1 MSRITD
7 RKQRRKRIKRR
18 YRDAVRGTA
27 ERPRLAV
34 YRSLRHVYAQVIDD
48 SNGVTLASAS
58 TLDPSTAGDLKA
70 TAGREAGKRLGQ
82 VIADRAKEKG
92 ISSVVFDRGGFKYHG
107 VVRAIADG
115 AREAGLEI

>member
-7 RKQRRKRIKRR
+7 RKQRRRRIKRR
-18 YRDAVRGTA
+18 YRDVVRGTA

-48 SNGVTLASAS
+48 ASGITLVSAS
-58 TLDPSTAGDLKA
+58 TLDAATVGDLK
-70 TAGREAGKRLGQ
+70 TTGGREAGKRLGQ
-82 VIADRAKEKG
+82 VIADRAKGKG

-115 AREAGLEI
+115 ARDSGLEI

>member
-7 RKQRRKRIKRR
+7 RKQRRKRMKRR
-18 YRDAVRGTA
+18 YRDVVRGTA

-48 SNGVTLASAS
+48 ASGTTLVSAS
-58 TLDPSTAGDLKA
+58 TLDASTVGDLK
-70 TAGREAGKRLGQ
+70 TTGGREAGKRLGQ

-115 AREAGLEI
+115 ARESGLEI

>member
-18 YRDAVRGTA
+18 YRDVVRGTA

-48 SNGVTLASAS
+48 ASGTTLVSAS
-58 TLDPSTAGDLKA
+58 TLDASTAGDLKA
-70 TAGREAGKRLGQ
+70 TGGREAGKRLGQ

>member
-7 RKQRRKRIKRR
+7 RKQRRRRIKRR
-18 YRDAVRGTA
+18 YRDVVRGTA
-27 ERPRLAV
+27 DRPRLAV

-48 SNGVTLASAS
+48 ATGTTLVSAA
-58 TLDPSTAGDLKA
+58 TLDPATAGELKA
-70 TAGREAGKRLGQ
+70 TGGREAGKRLGQ

-115 AREAGLEI
+115 ARESGLEI

>member
-7 RKQRRKRIKRR
+7 RKQRRKRMKRR
-18 YRDAVRGTA
+18 YRDVVRGTA

-48 SNGVTLASAS
+48 ASGTTLVSAS
-58 TLDPSTAGDLKA
+58 TLDASTVGDLK
-70 TAGREAGKRLGQ
+70 TTGGREAGKRLGQ
-82 VIADRAKEKG
+82 VIADRAKGKG

-115 AREAGLEI
+115 ARESGLEI

>member
-7 RKQRRKRIKRR
+7 RKQRRRRIKRR
-18 YRDAVRGTA
+18 YRGVVRGTA
-27 ERPRLAV
+27 DRPRLAV

-48 SNGVTLASAS
+48 TTGTTLVSAS

-70 TAGREAGKRLGQ
+70 TGGREAGKRLGQ

-115 AREAGLEI
+115 ARESGLEI

>member
-7 RKQRRKRIKRR
+7 RKQRRRRIKRR
-18 YRDAVRGTA
+18 YRYVVRGTA
-27 ERPRLAV
+27 DRPRLAV

-48 SNGVTLASAS
+48 ATGTTLVSAS
-58 TLDPSTAGDLKA
+58 TLDPATAGDLK
-70 TAGREAGKRLGQ
+70 TTGGREAGKRLGQ
-82 VIADRAKEKG
+82 VIADRAKEQG

>member
-1 MSRITD
+1 V
-7 RKQRRKRIKRR
+7 
-18 YRDAVRGTA
+18 VRGTA

-48 SNGVTLASAS
+48 ASGITLVSAS
-58 TLDPSTAGDLKA
+58 TLDASTVGDLK
-70 TAGREAGKRLGQ
+70 TTGGREAGKRLGQ

-115 AREAGLEI
+115 ARESGLEI

>member
-7 RKQRRKRIKRR
+7 RKQRRRRIKRR
-18 YRDAVRGTA
+18 YRNVVRGTA
-27 ERPRLAV
+27 DRPRLAV

-48 SNGVTLASAS
+48 ASGTTLVSAS
-58 TLDPSTAGDLKA
+58 TLDPATAGGLK
-70 TAGREAGKRLGQ
+70 TTGGREAGKRLGQ

>member
-7 RKQRRKRIKRR
+7 RKQRRRRIKRR
-18 YRDAVRGTA
+18 YRNVVRGTA
-27 ERPRLAV
+27 DRPRLAV

-48 SNGVTLASAS
+48 ASGTTLVSAS
-58 TLDPSTAGDLKA
+58 TVDPATAGGLK
-70 TAGREAGKRLGQ
+70 TTGGREAGKRLGQ